1 MNGDPVNYFDPTGKF
16 ACNPDFCESD
26 DGSDEEDPNE
36 NSDQVPAQR
45 PATPKAPVS
54 PDCDRT
60 KGNNAQTLDWIAAHG
75 ADALTAAN
83 NIGTTEAIILGLSA
97 LESGWG
103 TGPFVV
109 DGRNNYFS
117 QHAPAPGSNG
127 SVTQNG
133 NTMATYASYLASAL
147 GFDVSSSGQLITN
160 IVSASQAASILQ
172 DARKYGINRDGSKVP
187 NFVKNVANTIN
198 GTKIRLLDCFH

>member
-1 MNGDPVNYFDPTGKF
+1 MVLPYVGDGEGVPAGPGLG
-16 ACNPDFCESD
+16 SD
-26 DGSDEEDPNE
+26 DTEEDPYRRE
-36 NSDQVPAQR
+36 
-45 PATPKAPVS
+45 
-54 PDCDRT
+54 CDRSI
-60 KGNNAQTLDWIAAHG
+60 GNNAKKLDWISAHG
-75 ADALTAAN
+75 ADAATAGAK
-83 NIGTTEAIILGLSA
+83 IGTTEAIILGLSA

-147 GFDVSSSGQLITN
+147 GFDQSKSGQLIQN
-160 IVSASQAASILQ
+160 MSDPARVAAALQ
-172 DARKYGINRDGSKVP
+172 DAGLYGMNRDGSKVA
-187 NFVKNVANTIN
+187 NFVRDVSNTIN
-198 GTKIRLLDCFH
+198 GLALRLDCPH